1 MPQPPTPCGPTR
13 LPDPVERSI
22 PGALARKLR
31 PVTTGRQAVTPYLT
45 ARMQEF
51 GVTIFAEMSALAQRT
66 GAVNLGQGFPDR
78 DGPPAMVE
86 AAIKAIRDGYNQ
98 YPPGPGTP
106 ELRQAIV
113 EHQQRFY
120 GLTYEP
126 DTQVLVTAGATEAIT
141 AAVVAL
147 CEPGDEVVMFEPF
160 YDSYAPAIAMAGAH
174 RRVVPL
180 RPPAWGFDLEQFTDA
195 VTSRTRVVLL
205 NSPHNPTGKVFDDD
219 ELAAIA
225 RVCVEADV
233 LVVTDEVYE
242 HLVFEGRHRPLA
254 SLPGMAERT
263 LTISSAGKTFSFT
276 GWKIG
281 WVCGP
286 AALVSAVRT
295 VKQFLTYVSGAP
307 FQPAVAVGLGLP
319 DQFFAEA
326 AADLGARRDRLCDG
340 LEGAGFE
347 VFRPAATYF
356 TMTDIRRL
364 GDEDGVTFCRRLPER
379 CGVVAIPASALYD
392 DRLASRGLV
401 RFAFCKRP
409 EVIDEAVRRL
419 GTLRS

>member
-1 MPQPPTPCGPTR
+1 MTGDQEDAGRHPPTPYLASR
-13 LPDPVERSI
+13 LQ
-22 PGALARKLR
+22 G
-31 PVTTGRQAVTPYLT
+31 
-45 ARMQEF
+45 F
-51 GVTIFAEMSALAQRT
+51 GVTIFAEMSALADRT
-66 GAVNLGQGFPDR
+66 GAINLGQGFPDQ
-78 DGPPAMVE
+78 DGPPTMVE
-86 AAIKAIRDGYNQ
+86 AAIKAIRDGHNQ
-98 YPPGPGTP
+98 YPPGLGTA
-106 ELRQAIV
+106 ELRQAIAD
-113 EHQQRFY
+113 HQHHFY
-120 GLTYEP
+120 GLAFDP

-141 AAVVAL
+141 AALLAL

-160 YDSYAPAIAMAGAH
+160 YDSYAPATAMAGAR

-180 RPPAWGFDLEQFTDA
+180 RAPSWGFDLEQFTEA

-254 SLPGMAERT
+254 SFPGMAERT
-263 LTISSAGKTFSFT
+263 LTVSSAGKTFSFT

-286 AALVSAVRT
+286 AALVAAVRT
-295 VKQFLTYVSGAP
+295 AKQFLTYVNGAP

-319 DQFFAEA
+319 DRYFAEA

-356 TMTDIRRL
+356 AMTDIRPL
-364 GDEDGVTFCRRLPER
+364 GDDDGVAFCRQLPER
-379 CGVVAIPASALYD
+379 CGVVAVPASVLFD
-392 DRLASRGLV
+392 DRQRSRWLV

-409 EVIDEAVRRL
+409 EVIDEAVLRL
-419 GTLRS
+419 GALRR